1 METMRFSNRLA
12 FLGVGGGVIIAL
24 AFPFMILYL
33 GSHLSGAVQTTL
45 IILGLLVG
53 AALAGA
59 AAVVGITIP
68 TAISGG
74 GIDIE
79 KLASC
84 CADLDK
90 KEDAGSTAGTESS

>member
-24 AFPFMILYL
+24 AFPFMILYF
-33 GSHLSGAVQTTL
+33 GGHLSGPVQTTL

-53 AALAGA
+53 ATLAGA
-59 AAVVGITIP
+59 SAVVGITIP
-68 TAISGG
+68 TAING

-79 KLASC
+79 KLAGC
-84 CADLDK
+84 CEDLESK
-90 KEDAGSTAGTESS
+90 KDTGNEPERD

>member
-33 GSHLSGAVQTTL
+33 GTTL